1 MVTTIFNQIWI
12 VGEAHNTQLL
22 NKANAR
28 NVEKTKR
35 CLAEYPKDTK

>member
-1 MVTTIFNQIWI
+1 MTTIFIQNWI

-22 NKANAR
+22 NKANVR

-35 CLAEYPKDTK
+35 CLAKNPKDAK